1 MKTNQLTPHPIDIS
15 KDPLLSVKGASTRY
29 RLGLEEKSKKKADME
44 TESQK
49 VIISNDMAKLKDQ
62 NDAIKRAVT
71 MMEQDVSKCILLSES
86 KQDLSYVVK
95 SNALKRKCD
104 EKKNLELLEEQYSA
118 LAEKR
123 KKL

>member
-1 MKTNQLTPHPIDIS
+1 
-15 KDPLLSVKGASTRY
+15 
-29 RLGLEEKSKKKADME
+29 ME

-71 MMEQDVSKCILLSES
+71 MMEQDVSRCILLSES

-104 EKKNLELLEEQYSA
+104 EKQNLELLEEQYSA

>member
-1 MKTNQLTPHPIDIS
+1 
-15 KDPLLSVKGASTRY
+15 
-29 RLGLEEKSKKKADME
+29 ME

-62 NDAIKRAVT
+62 NDLIKRAVT
-71 MMEQDVSKCILLSES
+71 MMEQDVSRCILLSES
-86 KQDLSYVVK
+86 KQDFSYVVK

-104 EKKNLELLEEQYSA
+104 EKQNLELLEEQYSA

-123 KKL
+123 KL

>member
-15 KDPLLSVKGASTRY
+15 KDPLLSVKGASIRY
-29 RLGLEEKSKKKADME
+29 RLCLEEKSKKKADME

-104 EKKNLELLEEQYSA
+104 EKKKS
-118 LAEKR
+118 
-123 KKL
+123 